1 MNAVFIRTAYAI
13 PRILTTSG
21 TIRIQLQLKKSLQSF
36 AYKLPCAHFSS
47 ERQNKLLT
55 VPNALTLTRIAAI
68 PAIVYLIVNNQVV
81 SASALTVIAGLTDI
95 VRKALP
101 LNSYILG

>member
-1 MNAVFIRTAYAI
+1 MNTVFIRTACAI
-13 PRILTTSG
+13 PRILISYG
-21 TIRIQLQLKKSLQSF
+21 AIRSQFQLKNSLQSF
-36 AYKLPCAHFSS
+36 VCKLPCAHFSN

-101 LNSYILG
+101 LNSCILG